1 MSIDR
6 RRMTGG
12 YVPLRDAINQL
23 FEGSFITPQMMGG
36 AASFPPVDMYLT
48 ENEAI
53 IEMAAPGV
61 NPDDVN
67 ISVTG
72 DTVTV
77 SGEAKR
83 ATHAQKSQPY
93 HEEIWRD
100 RFQRS
105 FQLPIQVDPNKAEA
119 SFENGILTLVLPKTE
134 ATRPRKIQVQQRGSA
149 AGGGGQQA
157 VGVESGQGS

>member
-6 RRMTGG
+6 RRVSGG

-23 FEGSFITPQMMGG
+23 FEGSFITPHMMAGSG
-36 AASFPPVDMYLT
+36 NFPPVDMYLT

-61 NPDDVN
+61 NPNDLN

-72 DTVTV
+72 DTLTV
-77 SGEAKR
+77 SGEVKR
-83 ATHAQKSQPY
+83 SSHSQKNQPY
-93 HEEIWRD
+93 HEEIWRG

-105 FQLPIQVDPNKAEA
+105 FQLPFPADPNKAEA
-119 SFENGILTLVLPKTE
+119 TFDNGVLTLVVPKTE
-134 ATRPRKIQVQQRGSA
+134 AARPRKIQVQQRGSSA
-149 AGGGGQQA
+149 VNAGQQSSI
-157 VGVESGQGS
+157 ESGRGA